1 MLRKIINKISNA
13 YYENDI
19 KRFVE
24 VEYRKADHPYAFYLL
39 NRGLNSAEI
48 KRRMR

>member
-1 MLRKIINKISNA
+1 MLQKIINKISNA
-13 YYENDI
+13 YYQDDI

-39 NRGLNSAEI
+39 NQGLSSAEI

>member
-1 MLRKIINKISNA
+1 MLQKIIKTISNA
-13 YYENDI
+13 YYQDDI

-39 NRGLNSAEI
+39 NQGLSSAEI

>member
-1 MLRKIINKISNA
+1 MLQKIITKISNA
-13 YYENDI
+13 YYHNDI

-24 VEYRKADHPYAFYLL
+24 VEYREADHPYAFYLL
-39 NRGLNSAEI
+39 NQGLNSAEI